1 MASIRLISDI
11 QGNTKSVDL
20 KSTKIL
26 TKKIY
31 EQAIFDSILTQMSG
45 ERQGTHSTLSKGEVR
60 GGGRKPYRQKHT
72 GKARQ
77 GSTRNPQWVGGGV
90 AFGPKPNRNY
100 KTKVNAKVYK
110 LAFRSAITLKFN
122 SESLNLLADK
132 LELKK
137 PSSKT
142 IKNLLNKVNLKDKK
156 VLFVMN
162 DEQDNFLLSCRNM
175 VKVESKLWNQVSVKD
190 LVNADM
196 AIIQEDAFNK
206 ISEVFA

>member
-1 MASIRLISDI
+1 MAGVKLISDI
-11 QGNTKSVDL
+11 QGNIKSVDL
-20 KSTKIL
+20 KSSKIL

-31 EQAIFDSILTQMSG
+31 EQAIFDSIISEMSG
-45 ERQGTHSTLSKGEVR
+45 ERQGTHSTLTKAEVR

-77 GSTRNPQWVGGGV
+77 GSIRNPQWVGGGI

-100 KTKVNAKVYK
+100 KVKVNSKIYK
-110 LAFRSAITLKFN
+110 LAFRSAITIKFN
-122 SESLNLLADK
+122 SENLNLLADK
-132 LELKK
+132 LDLKK

-142 IKNLLNKVNLKDKK
+142 IKNLLNKINLKGKK

-162 DEQDNFLLSCRNM
+162 DEQDNFLLSCRNI

-190 LVNADM
+190 VVNSDM
-196 AIIQEDAFNK
+196 TIIQEDAFNK
-206 ISEVFA
+206 ISEVFV